1 MKPPYT
7 LLFSGCLATSDRFTT
22 LQEARSALSEA
33 LKEELAI
40 ARRSWKSAAII
51 RGSKD
56 SGSIYATRDSRSPL
70 WTSIAIVPV

>member
-1 MKPPYT
+1 MKPPYA
-7 LLFSGCLATSDRFTT
+7 LLFSGHLASPHRFDS
-22 LQEARSALSEA
+22 LPEARKALSEA
-33 LKEELAI
+33 LKEELVG
-40 ARRSWKSAAII
+40 ARRRWKSAAIV

>member
-1 MKPPYT
+1 MKPPYA
-7 LLFSGCLATSDRFTT
+7 LLFSGHLATSDRFQS
-22 LQEARSALSEA
+22 LPEARKALSEA
-33 LKEELAI
+33 LQDELKE
-40 ARRSWKSAAII
+40 ARRRWKSAAII

>member
-1 MKPPYT
+1 MKPPFA
-7 LLFSGCLATSDRFTT
+7 LLFSGHFANADRFDSIHA
-22 LQEARSALSEA
+22 ARAALREA
-33 LKEELAI
+33 LNVELTA
-40 ARRSWKSAAII
+40 ARRHWKTAAIV